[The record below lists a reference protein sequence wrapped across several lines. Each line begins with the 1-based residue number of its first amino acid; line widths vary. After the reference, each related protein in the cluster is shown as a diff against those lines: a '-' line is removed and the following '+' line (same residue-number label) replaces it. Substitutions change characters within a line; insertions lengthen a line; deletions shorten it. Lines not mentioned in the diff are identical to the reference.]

1 MKMRRLYIL
10 LVAWCAAVVAPGVL
24 VELGMFGRI
33 DMNTS
38 ITGSVALLW
47 IVGYLVQFA
56 IFMWIMN
63 IVDNQKVLSTVIW
76 WFVASLV
83 PWGIDWT
90 LPVSPL
96 FALLWLPI
104 VIAVAGWIASVDQ
117 RDKSLQQHGIRATGV
132 VLEVLKPRM
141 NVVINNVYIKRKV
154 RLRIEREDGAP
165 AYDGILDGL
174 FMLGEIPSVGDR
186 IPLVVDPAKPQRFEY
201 EQGTDTGRA
210 GSVAVTAPSTTR
222 GAGIAEELDKLAK
235 LHDRGAI
242 TDSEFAAAKNKLLRG

>member
-10 LVAWCAAVVAPGVL
+10 LAAWSVAVIAPGAL
-24 VELGMFGRI
+24 VELGLFGRI

-38 ITGSVALLW
+38 ITGSLILLW
-47 IVGYLVQFA
+47 IVGYLVQFGL
-56 IFMWIMN
+56 FMWIMN
-63 IVDNQKVLSTVIW
+63 IVDNQKVLSTLIW

-96 FALLWLPI
+96 FVLLWLPI
-104 VIAVAGWIASVDQ
+104 VIAIAGWIATVDQ

-132 VLEVLKPRM
+132 VLEVLKPGM

-165 AYDGILDGL
+165 AYEGILDGL

-201 EQGTDTGRA
+201 EQGTDATKA
-210 GSVAVTAPSTTR
+210 AQVVAVAPSTTS
-222 GAGIAEELDKLAK
+222 GGGIAEELEKLAK
-235 LHDRGAI
+235 LRDRGAI
-242 TDSEFAAAKNKLLRG
+242 TSSEFEAAKRKLLK

>member
-10 LVAWCAAVVAPGVL
+10 LAAWCAALVAPGVL

-56 IFMWIMN
+56 LFMWIMN

-76 WFVASLV
+76 WFVASLL

-104 VIAVAGWIASVDQ
+104 VIAVAGWIAAVDQ
-117 RDKSLQQHGIRATGV
+117 RDTSLQQHGIRATGV
-132 VLEVLKPRM
+132 VLEVLKPAM

-154 RLRIEREDGAP
+154 RLRVEREDGAP
-165 AYDGILDGL
+165 AYEGI
-174 FMLGEIPSVGDR
+174 
-186 IPLVVDPAKPQRFEY
+186 
-201 EQGTDTGRA
+201 
-210 GSVAVTAPSTTR
+210 
-222 GAGIAEELDKLAK
+222 
-235 LHDRGAI
+235 
-242 TDSEFAAAKNKLLRG
+242 